1 MYALMV
7 EWFSSQRRVQEAH
20 KLIEQMRERG
30 IVLSPYVDAEM
41 VRETYA
47 AVGAVP
53 PNAPS
58 NDVAGG
64 GEDEIEEGEGL
75 RLFTGEIT
83 AHEAGLAKIWK
94 PSRRHRSWARSG

>member
-7 EWFSSQRRVQEAH
+7 EWVSSQRRVQEAH

-41 VRETYA
+41 VRETSA

-64 GEDEIEEGEGL
+64 GEDEIEEEL
-75 RLFTGEIT
+75 
-83 AHEAGLAKIWK
+83 
-94 PSRRHRSWARSG
+94 

>member
-1 MYALMV
+1 MV

-47 AVGAVP
+47 AGGAHLQARAPAGRLHQVGCRALP
-53 PNAPS
+53 RRRPR
-58 NDVAGG
+58 
-64 GEDEIEEGEGL
+64 
-75 RLFTGEIT
+75 RLD
-83 AHEAGLAKIWK
+83 L
-94 PSRRHRSWARSG
+94 